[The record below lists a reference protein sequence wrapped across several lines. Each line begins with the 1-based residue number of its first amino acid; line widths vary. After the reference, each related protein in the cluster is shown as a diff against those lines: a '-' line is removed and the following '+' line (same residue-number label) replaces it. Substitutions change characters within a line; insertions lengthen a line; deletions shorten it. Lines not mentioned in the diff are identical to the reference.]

1 MCVQPGIIRTLY
13 KDYSCYV
20 WNAFVFACYF
30 ILAHVISLFASEE
43 MFIEH
48 SNKTRWLHVTSC
60 ENVCNIHAVC
70 VWYGNVDSYKPNRC
84 NLSFCLFLAM
94 SVGVLTVYGTHKR
107 TEWFEWFLV
116 LVFTFIFTFPC
127 AFIATH
133 RLRVTW
139 AFAVNIQS
147 VSRAYEWL
155 SFHACFFLS
164 FCFNWVLSSLA
175 LLLLFF
181 VAAVCLLSYRNFP
194 SCTMC
199 LHHRLL
205 NFV

>member
-1 MCVQPGIIRTLY
+1 M
-13 KDYSCYV
+13 
-20 WNAFVFACYF
+20 W
-30 ILAHVISLFASEE
+30 
-43 MFIEH
+43 
-48 SNKTRWLHVTSC
+48 
-60 ENVCNIHAVC
+60 
-70 VWYGNVDSYKPNRC
+70 VWYGFVDSYKPNRC

-94 SVGVLTVYGTHKR
+94 PVGVLTVYGTHKR

-155 SFHACFFLS
+155 SFHACFFFILLQLS
-164 FCFNWVLSSLA
+164 FVVVGIVVFCCCC
-175 LLLLFF
+175 
-181 VAAVCLLSYRNFP
+181 CLLTLLSQF
-194 SCTMC
+194 SE
-199 LHHRLL
+199 LHHVFAPSFTQFR
-205 NFV
+205 VTCV